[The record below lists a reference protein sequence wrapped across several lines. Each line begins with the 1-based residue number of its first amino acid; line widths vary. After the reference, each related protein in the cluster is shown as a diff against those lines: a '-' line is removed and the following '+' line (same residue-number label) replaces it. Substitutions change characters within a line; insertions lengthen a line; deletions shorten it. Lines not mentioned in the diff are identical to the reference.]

1 MKKDNVKGYLELVEK
16 DNSVKLKLK
25 EKLDNYKGDMA
36 DANDMTQQVI
46 IPIAKDLGFSFTAEE
61 YIKYLENSSKNYE
74 LSDDDLFQVA
84 GGTGDVNVEN
94 NNVDGDVNIIDNHT
108 ETNYYF
114 VFPGASQ
121 EALAEL
127 YK

>member
-36 DANDMTQQVI
+36 DTKDMTQQVI

-61 YIKYLENSSKNYE
+61 YIKYLEDSSKNYE

-94 NNVDGDVNIIDNHT
+94 NKLISPKLHNFLISVSPIT
-108 ETNYYF
+108 
-114 VFPGASQ
+114 
-121 EALAEL
+121 L
-127 YK
+127 YSILCTQSG